1 MCGLAGIYSPFAP
14 PDRGALTRMADAL
27 IHRGPDDSGFW
38 SEGAL
43 ALAHRRLSIV
53 DLSRAGAQP
62 MQGATGRYVIAYN
75 GEIYNAA
82 DLRSHL
88 PSLSWRGHSDTE
100 VLLAAIE
107 HLGLEETLGLCD
119 GMFAFALFDRR
130 EQTLHLVRDRL
141 GEKPLWYGWAGR
153 AFVFSSELY
162 SLRAGFGA
170 ALTPDR
176 NALAGYL
183 RHNYLPAETS
193 AFEGIS
199 RVPPGAVVSLTRA
212 AAERRGDPALRRWWS
227 LESAIATTGVPE
239 SPEEIDAQL
248 LDLLRRSIRG
258 RLVADVPVG
267 AFLSGGIDS
276 SLVTALMQEMSP
288 QPVRTFTMG
297 FEEAAWDEAPHAEAV
312 AAHLGTEHTT
322 LRIKGSELVDCIERV
337 PSLITE
343 PFADSSFI
351 PSWMLSRLCRQH
363 VTVALSGDG
372 GDELF
377 WGYRRYRLWEQ
388 ACRLRRLV
396 PASLRGSL
404 ADALSSAPMQALTN
418 RLTQPDGSHQSGG
431 ARRSLG
437 HRLSRIADLL
447 REPDDRSLY
456 RQLIS
461 HQQTPELLI
470 EGAIEPATVYS
481 DPAHWV
487 HSAPAWRSV
496 ALADTLAYL
505 PNDILTKVDRASMA
519 VSLETRIP
527 LLDHRL
533 AAFACAL
540 PRHQVIDALGGK
552 RPLRRILAGFVPESL
567 TRRPKQGFGVPLDAW
582 LRGPL
587 RLWIGD
593 VLSES
598 TLRGQGLLHVD
609 TVLAMRDAHLD
620 GDADVGVQLWD
631 FAMLTAWFSLS

>member
-1 MCGLAGIYSPFAP
+1 MCGLAGVYSPFTP
-14 PDRGALTRMADAL
+14 PDVGAVQRMGEAL
-27 IHRGPDDSGFW
+27 VHRGPDDSGFW
-38 SEGAL
+38 SEGAV
-43 ALAHRRLSIV
+43 ALAHRRLAIV

-62 MQGATGRYVIAYN
+62 MPSANGRYVIAYN
-75 GEIYNAA
+75 GEIYNAEE
-82 DLRSHL
+82 LRSRL

-107 HLGLEETLGLCD
+107 YLGLEETLGLCD
-119 GMFAFALFDRR
+119 GMFAFALFDRH
-130 EQTLHLVRDRL
+130 EQTLHLARDRL
-141 GEKPLWYGWAGR
+141 GEKPLWYGWVGR
-153 AFVFSSELY
+153 TFVFSSELS
-162 SLRAGFGA
+162 SLRAGFGS

-183 RHNYLPAETS
+183 RHNYLPAQTS
-193 AFEGIS
+193 AFAGIS
-199 RVPPGAVVSLTRA
+199 KVPPGAVVRLTRA
-212 AAERRGDPALRRWWS
+212 TAERCGEPTIRHWWS
-227 LESAIATTGVPE
+227 LESAMAAISVPE
-239 SPEEIDAQL
+239 RPEELDEQL

-258 RLVADVPVG
+258 RMVADVPVG

-276 SLVTALMQEMSP
+276 TLVTALMQEMSP
-288 QPVRTFTMG
+288 QPIRTFTMG
-297 FEEAAWDEAPHAEAV
+297 FEETAWDEAPHAEAV
-312 AAHLGTEHTT
+312 AAHLGTVHTT
-322 LRIKGSELVDCIERV
+322 LRSNGSELVDCVEHI
-337 PSLITE
+337 PSLLSE

-351 PSWMLSRLCRQH
+351 PTWMLSRLCRKH

-377 WGYRRYRLWEQ
+377 WGYQRYRLWEQ

-396 PASLRGSL
+396 PASLRGGLANTLTSPSL
-404 ADALSSAPMQALTN
+404 QSLTN
-418 RLTQPDGSHQSGG
+418 RLTVPDGLQNSRG

-437 HRLSRIADLL
+437 HRLSRISELL

-470 EGAIEPATVYS
+470 DGAVEPVTVYS

-527 LLDHRL
+527 LLDHRVV
-533 AAFACAL
+533 AFACSL
-540 PRHQVIDALGGK
+540 PRHQIIDALGGK
-552 RPLRRILAGFVPESL
+552 RPLRRILAGFVPEAL

-587 RLWIGD
+587 RLWLGD
-593 VLSES
+593 VLSE
-598 TLRGQGLLHVD
+598 TALRDQGLLHVD
-609 TVLAMRDAHLD
+609 TVLAMRDAHL
-620 GDADVGVQLWD
+620 GGHADVGVQLWD
-631 FAMLTAWFSLS
+631 FAMLTAWFSHS